1 MRSRRDE
8 LFAAYNF
15 SIQHARD
22 QCFTE
27 LAGAQYCDSLV
38 LKHAVVPQS
47 RTGVARSQTA
57 PTVLIPYCRGVCLLR
72 LRAIALALRG
82 PPAVPPRFSVKRK
95 HSIVSPRNVNRT
107 YWQKCGGQRRSCSI
121 PADEKFLLLLAL

>member
-1 MRSRRDE
+1 MRLSYRLAVGESRLDVELRLKLLQPFFMRSRRDE

-57 PTVLIPYCRGVCLLR
+57 PTVLIPYCRGGLSLEAAR
-72 LRAIALALRG
+72 YRACASRTARG
-82 PPAVPPRFSVKRK
+82 PPKLPS
-95 HSIVSPRNVNRT
+95 
-107 YWQKCGGQRRSCSI
+107 QK
-121 PADEKFLLLLAL
+121 ET